1 MHTANIENRPCV
13 KWLLIRCEKQRKII
27 ETSAMICGR
36 GHLQEVVVS
45 ERFQLQSF
53 DWENLSVLD
62 RWSLMEGG
70 C

>member
-1 MHTANIENRPCV
+1 
-13 KWLLIRCEKQRKII
+13 
-27 ETSAMICGR
+27 MICGR
-36 GHLQEVVVS
+36 GRLQEVVVS
-45 ERFQLQSF
+45 ERFQLLSF